1 MDTAFHQA
9 FLRMHLNAGRS
20 ATVRGAPALD
30 NAHSTTRTRTRP
42 RLRAPV
48 ADAKLPAAHA
58 RYLRT
63 LLAAA
68 DAPSSGAAFPSLSS
82 SHA

>member
-1 MDTAFHQA
+1 M
-9 FLRMHLNAGRS
+9 
-20 ATVRGAPALD
+20 RGARQLCAARPHSTTRTRQRALD